1 MMIESRGL
9 DIRYRKFRALQ
20 ELDLRVEEGETY
32 GLLGPNGAGKTT
44 AMKVLSTLLPPT
56 AGTVLVAG
64 HDVVK
69 EGRKVQESIGYVP
82 QLLSA
87 DGSLTGYENMMVFAK
102 LFGLSRRQRRDDVQ
116 SALEYMGLADSQDQM
131 VKNYSGGM
139 VRRLEIAQSL
149 LHHPPVLLMDE
160 PTTGLDPVARETVWR
175 RISALRQD
183 RGTTIL
189 LTTHLME
196 EAEAL
201 CDRVGI
207 LDRGRMV
214 VEGSPGNIIAS
225 SGCSDL
231 NQAFAHF
238 TGHDLHMG
246 GEFNDIRMARRKAR
260 RLG

>member
-1 MMIESRGL
+1 MRMIESRGL
-9 DIRYRKFRALQ
+9 DVRYGKFRALQ
-20 ELDLRVEEGETY
+20 EMDLRVEEGETY

-44 AMKVLSTLLPPT
+44 VMKVLSTLLPPT
-56 AGTVLVAG
+56 SGTVLVAG

-87 DGSLTGYENMMVFAK
+87 DGSLTGYENMMIFAK
-102 LFGLSRRQRRDDVQ
+102 LFGLSRRQRINDVQ
-116 SALEYMGLADSQDQM
+116 AALEYMGLADSQDQM

-189 LTTHLME
+189 ITTHLME

-214 VEGSPGNIIAS
+214 VEGSPCSIIAS

-231 NQAFAHF
+231 NQAFH
-238 TGHDLHMG
+238 
-246 GEFNDIRMARRKAR
+246 RARPACGR
-260 RLG
+260 

>member
-1 MMIESRGL
+1 
-9 DIRYRKFRALQ
+9 
-20 ELDLRVEEGETY
+20 
-32 GLLGPNGAGKTT
+32 
-44 AMKVLSTLLPPT
+44 
-56 AGTVLVAG
+56 
-64 HDVVK
+64 
-69 EGRKVQESIGYVP
+69 
-82 QLLSA
+82 
-87 DGSLTGYENMMVFAK
+87 
-102 LFGLSRRQRRDDVQ
+102 
-116 SALEYMGLADSQDQM
+116 MGWDQDQV

-160 PTTGLDPVARETVWR
+160 PTTGLDPVARETLWH

-189 LTTHLME
+189 ITTHLME

-214 VEGSPGNIIAS
+214 AEGAPRQIVAS
-225 SGCSDL
+225 SGCPNL

-238 TGHDLHMG
+238 TGHGLHAG
-246 GEFNDIRMARRKAR
+246 GDFNDVRMARRKAR